1 MASMSKIQHIL
12 ALTTPV
18 NHAAQ
23 VLASFQRRF
32 EDMRSRRQIGY
43 YLTYAN
49 DTDARNARNLK
60 RWTDEVAWRWY
71 EVS

>member
-1 MASMSKIQHIL
+1 MALMSNIQHNL
-12 ALTTPV
+12 ALAAPV
-18 NHAAQ
+18 NHASQ
-23 VLASFQRRF
+23 FLGTFKRRF
-32 EDMRSRRQIGY
+32 DDTRSRRQIGL

-71 EVS
+71 EVN

>member
-1 MASMSKIQHIL
+1 MSAIQHML
-12 ALTTPV
+12 ELTSPV
-18 NHAAQ
+18 SHVAQ
-23 VLASFQRRF
+23 VLDSFRRRF
-32 EDMRSRRQIGY
+32 EDTRSQHQIGY

-60 RWTDEVAWRWY
+60 RWSDEIAWRWY

>member
-1 MASMSKIQHIL
+1 MSKIQHIL
-12 ALTTPV
+12 ALTSPV
-18 NHAAQ
+18 NHAAAA
-23 VLASFQRRF
+23 LRTAHRRF
-32 EDMRSRRQIGY
+32 NDMRSQRQVGY

-60 RWTDEVAWRWY
+60 RWSDEIAWRWY

>member
-1 MASMSKIQHIL
+1 
-12 ALTTPV
+12 V

-23 VLASFQRRF
+23 VLETFRRRF
-32 EDMRSRRQIGY
+32 EDTRSQRQIGY
-43 YLTYAN
+43 FITYAN

-60 RWTDEVAWRWY
+60 RWNEEMAWRWY

>member
-1 MASMSKIQHIL
+1 MTKIQHIL
-12 ALTTPV
+12 ALTSPV

-23 VLASFQRRF
+23 VLATFRRRF
-32 EDMRSRRQIGY
+32 EDTRSQRQIGY
-43 YLTYAN
+43 FITYAN

-60 RWTDEVAWRWY
+60 RWNEEMAWRWY

>member
-1 MASMSKIQHIL
+1 MSKVQQIL
-12 ALTTPV
+12 ALNSPM

-32 EDMRSRRQIGY
+32 QDTRSQRQIGY

>member
-1 MASMSKIQHIL
+1 MSKIQHIL
-12 ALTTPV
+12 ALTSPV

-23 VLASFQRRF
+23 VLATFRRRF
-32 EDMRSRRQIGY
+32 EDTRSQRQIGY
-43 YLTYAN
+43 YITYAN

-60 RWTDEVAWRWY
+60 RWNEEMAWRWY

>member
-1 MASMSKIQHIL
+1 MSKIQHIL
-12 ALTTPV
+12 ALTSPV

-23 VLASFQRRF
+23 VLATFRRRF
-32 EDMRSRRQIGY
+32 EDTRSQRQIGY
-43 YLTYAN
+43 FITYAN

-60 RWTDEVAWRWY
+60 RWNEEMAWRWY

>member
-1 MASMSKIQHIL
+1 MSKMQQIL
-12 ALTTPV
+12 ALAAPV
-18 NHAAQ
+18 DF
-23 VLASFQRRF
+23 ASQILGTFKRRY
-32 EDMRSRRQIGY
+32 DDNRSRRQIGY

-71 EVS
+71 EVN

>member
-1 MASMSKIQHIL
+1 MSKIQQVL
-12 ALTTPV
+12 ALAVPSDR
-18 NHAAQ
+18 AAQ
-23 VLASFQRRF
+23 VLRSFQRRYH
-32 EDMRSRRQIGY
+32 DPRSQRQIGY

-60 RWTDEVAWRWY
+60 RWSDDVAWRWY

>member
-1 MASMSKIQHIL
+1 MMTKIQHML
-12 ALTTPV
+12 ELTSPV

-23 VLASFQRRF
+23 VLESFRRRF
-32 EDMRSRRQIGY
+32 EDTRSQRQIGY
-43 YLTYAN
+43 YITYAN

-60 RWTDEVAWRWY
+60 RWSDEIAWRWY

>member
-1 MASMSKIQHIL
+1 MSKIQQIL
-12 ALTTPV
+12 ALTSPGNYAT
-18 NHAAQ
+18 Q

-32 EDMRSRRQIGY
+32 QDTRSQRQVGY

>member
-1 MASMSKIQHIL
+1 MSKIQHIL
-12 ALTTPV
+12 ALTSPV

-23 VLASFQRRF
+23 VLATFRRRF
-32 EDMRSRRQIGY
+32 EDTRSQRQIGY
-43 YLTYAN
+43 FITYAN

-60 RWTDEVAWRWY
+60 RWSEEMAWRWY

>member
-1 MASMSKIQHIL
+1 MSKIQHIL
-12 ALTTPV
+12 ALTSPV

-23 VLASFQRRF
+23 VLATFRRRY
-32 EDMRSRRQIGY
+32 EDTRSQRQIGY
-43 YLTYAN
+43 YITYAN

-60 RWTDEVAWRWY
+60 RWSEEMAWRWY

>member
-1 MASMSKIQHIL
+1 MSKIQQIL
-12 ALTTPV
+12 ALASPV

-32 EDMRSRRQIGY
+32 QDTRSQRQVGY

-49 DTDARNARNLK
+49 DTEARNARNLK

>member
-1 MASMSKIQHIL
+1 
-12 ALTTPV
+12 
-18 NHAAQ
+18 
-23 VLASFQRRF
+23 
-32 EDMRSRRQIGY
+32 MRSRHQIGY